1 MRGWFG
7 IARHRG
13 DETCALND
21 SLALLKTVIGIS
33 NSRFDSFESVFE
45 EEFIITAGVISPIDT
60 LVRCICNDRE
70 GILVTRSLYAE
81 FSTCVQMISRG
92 RVSIVRDGHEDSVD
106 NVFDAEANINA
117 YEKAIKEH
125 IEKSIKFR
133 AAIVSK
139 PIN

>member
-1 MRGWFG
+1 
-7 IARHRG
+7 
-13 DETCALND
+13 
-21 SLALLKTVIGIS
+21 
-33 NSRFDSFESVFE
+33 
-45 EEFIITAGVISPIDT
+45 
-60 LVRCICNDRE
+60 
-70 GILVTRSLYAE
+70 
-81 FSTCVQMISRG
+81 MISRG